1 MSRPK
6 RTVHLP
12 VASLD
17 SVQEF
22 VDIAV
27 RAEQLGYE
35 RAWIPETWGRNVAPI
50 LTRVAT
56 ETTEIG
62 IGTSIVNVYSRSPAL
77 LGQTAATLQ
86 EISDGRMR
94 LGIGPSG
101 PAVIEGWHGIDF
113 GNPLRRTREAV
124 DVIRMVT
131 AGEEVDYDGEYFNLS
146 GFRLRC
152 DPPADPPDIDVAA
165 MGPKAVELCGRF
177 ADGWH
182 ATVFTPE
189 GLEDRMEDF
198 RRGADLGDRDVD
210 DLTVTL
216 STGGCALEDGER
228 ARRLAREHQAFY
240 IGAMGTYYRD
250 SLARQGYEETANEIA
265 AKYASGDKEG
275 AMAAM
280 SDDLLDELGASG
292 TPERARKELEK
303 FEAIDGLDSLALGF
317 SRGAEFD
324 EIMQTLE
331 AFAPE

>member
-17 SVQEF
+17 SVEEF

-27 RAEQLGYE
+27 RAERLGYE

-152 DPPADPPDIDVAA
+152 DPPADPPDVDVAA

-210 DLTVTL
+210 ELTVTL

-275 AMAAM
+275 AMAAI

>member
-27 RAEQLGYE
+27 RAERLGYE

-275 AMAAM
+275 AMAAI